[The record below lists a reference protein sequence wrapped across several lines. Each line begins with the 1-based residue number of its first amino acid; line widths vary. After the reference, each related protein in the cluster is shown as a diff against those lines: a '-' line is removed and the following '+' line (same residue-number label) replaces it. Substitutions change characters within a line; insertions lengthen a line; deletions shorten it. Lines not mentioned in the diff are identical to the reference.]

1 MPVFHGI
8 SYMPTNLQNCT
19 QWQSCAV
26 GYTLNIVEETQWSGV
41 LLVMQNPHFQHSIF
55 KHIVEQKNRS
65 PAVWQYESCRCVQC
79 VPVCRMHLGL
89 SLVRIIVDELLVKNS
104 TIFVDSTIFYN
115 ICRFTYIQ
123 KLQYSSVEGSRGW
136 QGNCQVDTSSHRRNH
151 HYRHN
156 TICCWCYMMVWGSQ
170 KVVVHGGA
178 GGQRVY
184 ILCNGC
190 SDNARPS

>member
-1 MPVFHGI
+1 MNVKLVNIPVAVNWCRNYNEVSLTWEMPCL
-8 SYMPTNLQNCT
+8 SYMKFLTCQ
-19 QWQSCAV
+19 QIW
-26 GYTLNIVEETQWSGV
+26 GYVELHILAKLRCGVHNLNIVEGTPWSGV
-41 LLVMQNPHFQHSIF
+41 LQVMKNPDEPLVNS
-55 KHIVEQKNRS
+55 
-65 PAVWQYESCRCVQC
+65 
-79 VPVCRMHLGL
+79 
-89 SLVRIIVDELLVKNS
+89 S
-104 TIFVDSTIFYN
+104 TIFVDSTIFYS
-115 ICRFTYIQ
+115 ILKYCRFTYTQ

-156 TICCWCYMMVWGSQ
+156 TICCWWYMVVWGSQ